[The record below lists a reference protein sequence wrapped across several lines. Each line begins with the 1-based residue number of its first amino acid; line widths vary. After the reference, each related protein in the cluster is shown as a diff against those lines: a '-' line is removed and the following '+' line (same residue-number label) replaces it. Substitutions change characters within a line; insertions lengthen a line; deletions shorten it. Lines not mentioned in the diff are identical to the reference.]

1 MGPGDST
8 ATMALLPRAMRK
20 GDPTSTTALS
30 PPGDGRGGINSHNG
44 HVPQSSILD
53 GFAEAV
59 VTMLTPGVNAC
70 VAKAKDQEGS
80 PNKRQRAD
88 GQQA

>member
-1 MGPGDST
+1 MD
-8 ATMALLPRAMRK
+8 LPMIPEYVAH
-20 GDPTSTTALS
+20 
-30 PPGDGRGGINSHNG
+30 GRPFVFWAIILGRCTFNNCQFKNG
-44 HVPQSSILD
+44 HVPQSSIPDSLA
-53 GFAEAV
+53 GAV
-59 VTMLTPGVNAC
+59 VTMLTPGVNAG